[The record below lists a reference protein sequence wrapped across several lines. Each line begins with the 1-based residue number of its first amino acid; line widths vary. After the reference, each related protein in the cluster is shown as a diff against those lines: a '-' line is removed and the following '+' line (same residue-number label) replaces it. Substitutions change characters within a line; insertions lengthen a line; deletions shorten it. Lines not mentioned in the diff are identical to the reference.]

1 MSRSNIVLWV
11 KKSLEEGKTI
21 NVVDDQWRTPTL
33 AEDLA
38 LGCWLIAKKKKEGIF
53 HISGEEMMS
62 PYEIAVRTARFFS
75 LDESLIKRTDSTQ
88 FKQPARR
95 PLKTGFNIDK
105 AKNELG
111 YKPHTFEEGLSLLQ
125 KQLQ

>member
-62 PYEIAVRTARFFS
+62 PYEIAVRTARFF
-75 LDESLIKRTDSTQ
+75 
-88 FKQPARR
+88 F
-95 PLKTGFNIDK
+95 TG
-105 AKNELG
+105 
-111 YKPHTFEEGLSLLQ
+111 
-125 KQLQ
+125 

>member
-1 MSRSNIVLWV
+1 MKLLFEQLV
-11 KKSLEEGKTI
+11 
-21 NVVDDQWRTPTL
+21 
-33 AEDLA
+33 
-38 LGCWLIAKKKKEGIF
+38 
-53 HISGEEMMS
+53 
-62 PYEIAVRTARFFS
+62 FFS